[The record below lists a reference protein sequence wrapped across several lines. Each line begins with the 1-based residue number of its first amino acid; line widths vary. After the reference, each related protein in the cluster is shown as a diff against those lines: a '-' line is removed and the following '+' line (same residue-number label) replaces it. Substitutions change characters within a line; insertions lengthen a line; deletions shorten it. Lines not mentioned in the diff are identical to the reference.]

1 MRQLWWLLPVLI
13 IAGLWTWLA
22 PRRLHPD
29 AAASESSAQTAD
41 ELGFAALDAELIET
55 GADGAPL
62 YRLRAQRIA
71 QQRPDAAVELDSPQ
85 LSYDDRARGQWTL
98 RATRGT
104 LSADRHSVAFDG
116 EVQARRTM
124 PRSQPLVLRTA
135 TLQVD
140 LQSRVADTA
149 APVDIE
155 WGRAQLH
162 AGGLHAD
169 MVSGLFVLNG
179 TGHGQLRY

>member
-1 MRQLWWLLPVLI
+1 MRQLWWLLPVLM
-13 IAGLWTWLA
+13 IAGLWTWLT
-22 PRRLHPD
+22 PHRLHSD
-29 AAASESSAQTAD
+29 AATSEAGAQTAD
-41 ELGFAALDAELIET
+41 DLGFAAVDAELIET

-71 QQRPDAAVELDSPQ
+71 QQHPDAAVELESPQ
-85 LSYDDRARGQWTL
+85 LSYDDRAHGLWTL
-98 RATRGT
+98 RATRVT
-104 LSADRHSVAFDG
+104 LSADRHSVTFDG
-116 EVQARRTM
+116 EVQARRTV

-135 TLQVD
+135 TLQVE
-140 LQSRVADTA
+140 LQSRLADTS

-169 MVSGLFVLNG
+169 MVSGLFVLKG

>member
-1 MRQLWWLLPVLI
+1 MRQLWWLLPVLV

-29 AAASESSAQTAD
+29 AATSETGAPTAD

-71 QQRPDAAVELDSPQ
+71 QQRPDSAVELDSPQ
-85 LSYDDRARGQWTL
+85 LSYDDRARGVWTL

-104 LSADRHSVAFDG
+104 LSADRHSVTFDG
-116 EVQARRTM
+116 DVQAQRSE
-124 PRSQPLVLRTA
+124 PRSQPLLLRTA

-140 LQSRVADTA
+140 LQSRLADTG

-169 MVSGLFVLNG
+169 MVSGLFVLKG
-179 TGHGQLRY
+179 TGHGQLHY